1 MTQMTDLGKKILII
15 DPDQNERT
23 VTAAFL
29 KAENYR
35 VEVVDGLT
43 PAIKKLSDNQYNC
56 LLLDVDLPE
65 MKGYDAVTILKN
77 LAAHTKII
85 ITSKNNSKELEAKV
99 REQDIFFY
107 FIKSFGKDELKMAI
121 KNAFEK

>member
-1 MTQMTDLGKKILII
+1 MELTKNILII

-23 VTAAFL
+23 VAAAFL
-29 KAENYR
+29 TAENYTI
-35 VEVVDGLT
+35 EAVDGLT
-43 PAIKKLSDNQYNC
+43 PAIKKLSDNQYFC

-65 MKGYDAVTILKN
+65 MKGYDAVPILKN
-77 LAAHTKII
+77 INPDMKII
-85 ITSKNNSKELEAKV
+85 MTSKKNSKELEAKV
-99 REQDIFFY
+99 RAQDIFFY

>member
-1 MTQMTDLGKKILII
+1 MTDLAKKILII
-15 DPDQNERT
+15 DPDQNERM

-29 KAENYR
+29 KSENYA
-35 VEVVDGLT
+35 VEAVNGLA
-43 PAIKKLSDNQYNC
+43 PAIKKLSDNQYFC

-65 MKGYDAVTILKN
+65 MQGYDAVPILKN
-77 LAAHTKII
+77 LDARMKII
-85 ITSKNNSKELEAKV
+85 MTSKNNSKELEAKV